1 MPNQPEPRRV
11 ARQDLPTEVQI
22 QLLNSDADA
31 TILQMKEMEERIG
44 ARLDDQDARIG
55 KILWTLVTMVITLA
69 TSIIL
74 FAANL
79 ITGSI

>member
-11 ARQDLPTEVQI
+11 AREGLPIDVQVS
-22 QLLNSDADA
+22 LLHGDADA
-31 TILQMKEMEERIG
+31 TILQMTEMEKRIG
-44 ARLDDQDARIG
+44 ERLDAQDARIG
-55 KILWTLVTMVITLA
+55 KILWTLVTMVVTLA

-79 ITGSI
+79 ITGSF